1 MMKKNK
7 KLLLI
12 IGAAAVLLVGLMLL
26 LIFLPKGD
34 SEETATYD
42 EGISMETSVDENGVH
57 QASINTDENGNI
69 DNNSYGTLMEYVP
82 AEIKT
87 IHLENSKGTL
97 DINSYTP
104 VDDEGKTDTTE
115 YTIVGFEDYEIQGG
129 VPDEIAHSAASIE
142 FLKVATLEKSKSSE
156 YGFDSPRSVVTVE
169 YTDGTKCI
177 ITVGDDAPQAAGTY
191 IKFGSGDTVYLVS
204 SDTVTPFDYGLTDLM
219 SLTINDSASDT
230 TDSQASR
237 ISISGTAFSDTIVLE
252 PNTDGKTSASYIIKE
267 PVNGYANESESS
279 KVEGGIRGLYAESVK
294 MVNPS
299 DSQLSDL
306 GLSNPYAEV
315 KAEYPDTSVH
325 VLSSAP
331 DDEGKVNVMV
341 SGGKLVYVMDSS
353 KVPWVTT
360 SYEKL
365 VSEYVLYPKMTALS
379 GITLETGGKTYKLG
393 LSTEEADDDSSASE
407 TKITYNDREI
417 AAEKFSTFYDAISL
431 IELADAKSDSTGSNA
446 VAVIKYTYAE
456 DNSTD
461 TVKFYDSTDRYA
473 AELNGEII
481 GHVHK
486 AAVDNLAAYAEELVK
501 TID

>member
-1 MMKKNK
+1 MKKNK

-97 DINSYTP
+97 DVTSYTP
-104 VDDEGKTDTTE
+104 VDDEGNTDTTV
-115 YTIVGFEDYEIQGG
+115 YTIVGYEDYDIQAG
-129 VPDEIAHSAASIE
+129 VPDEIASSASSID
-142 FLKVATLEKSKSSE
+142 FLKVATLDKSKSGD

-230 TDSQASR
+230 TNSQASS
-237 ISISGTAFSDTIVLE
+237 IKISGTAFSDSIVLE
-252 PNTDGKTSASYIIKE
+252 PNSDGKTSASYIIKE

-279 KVEGGIRGLYAESVK
+279 EIEGGIRGLYAESVK

-299 DSQLSDL
+299 DSQLKEL
-306 GLSNPYAEV
+306 GLAEPYAEV
-315 KAEYPDTSVH
+315 EAEYPDISVH

-331 DDEGKVNVMV
+331 DSEGKVNLMV
-341 SGGKLVYVMDSS
+341 SGGKLVYVLDATS
-353 KVPWVTT
+353 VPWVTT

-379 GITLETGGKTYKLG
+379 GITLETGGKTYELK
-393 LSTEEADDDSSASE
+393 LSTEESDDESTSAE
-407 TKITYNDREI
+407 TTVTYGGDEI
-417 AAEKFSTFYDAISL
+417 AIEKFSTFYDAISL
-431 IELADAKSDSTGSNA
+431 IELADGKSDSTGSNA
-446 VAVIKYTYAE
+446 VTVIKYTYAE

-461 TVKFYDSTDRYA
+461 TVKFYDSGDRYA
-473 AELNGEII
+473 AELNGQVI

-486 AAVDNLAAYAEELVK
+486 AAVDNLAASAVELTK
-501 TID
+501 TTD